1 MPQLSERI
9 EIDAPPDRVWPL
21 LSNPATVAGCI
32 PGATLEEAEGDGVY
46 KGTIRVR
53 FGPTVATFSGEA
65 TLAYDHDARRC
76 TIDGRGID
84 RKGASRATASG
95 TVTAG
100 GDAVTVLTVDGSF
113 NVTGPLETFANAGGV
128 HVARALLH
136 DFAANMARKAGSK
149 QAGAQQDGGS
159 SAGKD
164 DTNEQPSAD
173 APRAQAAGGI
183 GLLWRAFAAWLKQLF
198 TGTRQG

>member
-21 LSNPATVAGCI
+21 LSDPAVVAGCI
-32 PGATLEEAEGDGVY
+32 PGATLEEAEGEGVY
-46 KGTIRVR
+46 KGTIRVK
-53 FGPTVATFSGEA
+53 FGPTVATFRGEA

-95 TVTAG
+95 TVTAE
-100 GDAVTVLTVDGSF
+100 GDTVTVLTVDGSF

-128 HVARALLH
+128 HVARALLQ
-136 DFAANMARKAGSK
+136 DFAANMAQ
-149 QAGAQQDGGS
+149 QAGAQQAGS
-159 SAGKD
+159 VSADD
-164 DTNEQPSAD
+164 DTREPAAA
-173 APRAQAAGGI
+173 APAREAGGI
-183 GLLWRAFAAWLKQLF
+183 GLLWRAFVGWLRQLF
-198 TGTRQG
+198 TRSRQD